1 MPKPVVKSNS
11 LAGLFLAALRRFP
24 DRPAFV
30 LSGSSLSYREAG
42 DQIARLVREM
52 AALPGDSLCLRIAD
66 HGLWA
71 MALIASELAGKA
83 IDPKS
88 PRTLQDSDLQRA
100 IQSGPAA
107 PLPAGPA
114 LVAPAAGCEEGDVF
128 ANLLPYSSPEL
139 VREEL
144 CACLS
149 VGGCLWFCEDARG
162 FVGQLGRI
170 RPHCLV
176 LDRAGL
182 SALAE
187 SLETWGAREA
197 GLDRLRRI
205 VCTQAPTPAQKTA
218 LEKLGV
224 SLKTA

>member
-1 MPKPVVKSNS
+1 M
-11 LAGLFLAALRRFP
+11 
-24 DRPAFV
+24 
-30 LSGSSLSYREAG
+30 
-42 DQIARLVREM
+42 
-52 AALPGDSLCLRIAD
+52 
-66 HGLWA
+66 
-71 MALIASELAGKA
+71 
-83 IDPKS
+83 
-88 PRTLQDSDLQRA
+88 
-100 IQSGPAA
+100 
-107 PLPAGPA
+107 
-114 LVAPAAGCEEGDVF
+114 F

-139 VREEL
+139 VREAL